1 MFSAETLAVIFVGLM
16 GLSILLYAI
25 LDGYDLGVGIL
36 LPLGNQ
42 KDSDD
47 MIASI
52 GPFWD
57 ANETWLVMAVG
68 VLLIAFPSA
77 HSFILKELYLPVA
90 VLLIA
95 LILRGVAFDF
105 RVKAAF
111 SHRPTWDK
119 AFKAGSVLAALSQGY
134 MLGMYIMGFEH
145 SWQSFVFSGLSALGV
160 VAAYSYIGAC
170 WLVMKSEGSLQ
181 KRAAKWARKAG
192 RFSFIGVLAVSIVNP
207 IINPDVFERWFSL
220 PNMILLL
227 PMPAFC
233 FVLFLIVD
241 RLLKRMP
248 FKDDASCWIPFVGA
262 IMIFFLC
269 FNGLAFSFFP
279 DIVPGK
285 INIWQAAAAPE
296 SLSFIL
302 WGAMI
307 VIPCILAY
315 TVYSYRVF
323 WGKTKELRYY

>member
-1 MFSAETLAVIFVGLM
+1 MFSADTLAIIFVGLM
-16 GLSILLYAI
+16 GLSVLLYAI

-36 LPLGNQ
+36 LPLDNEE
-42 KDSDD
+42 DSDD

-77 HSFILKELYLPVA
+77 HSFILKELYIPVA
-90 VLLIA
+90 ILLIA

-105 RVKAAF
+105 RVKAHF
-111 SHRPTWDK
+111 SHRALWNK
-119 AFKAGSVLAALSQGY
+119 AFKVGSVLAALSQGY

-145 SWQSFVFSGLSALGV
+145 SWQSFAFSALSGLGV

-170 WLVMKSEGSLQ
+170 WLVMKSEGKLQ
-181 KRAAKWARKAG
+181 KQATLWARKAG

-207 IINPDVFERWFSL
+207 LINPSVFERWFSL
-220 PNMILLL
+220 PNIILLL
-227 PMPAFC
+227 PLPAFC
-233 FVLFLIVD
+233 FVLFLIID

-248 FKDDASCWIPFVGA
+248 FKEDASCWIPFVGA

-285 INIWQAAAAPE
+285 ITIWQAAAAPE

-302 WGAMI
+302 WGAML

-315 TVYSYRVF
+315 TVYSYQVF
-323 WGKTKELRYY
+323 WGKTKALRYY

>member
-1 MFSAETLAVIFVGLM
+1 MFSPETLAVIFVGLM

-36 LPLGNQ
+36 LPLENQ
-42 KDSDD
+42 QQSDD

-57 ANETWLVMAVG
+57 ANETWLVLAVG

-77 HSFILKELYLPVA
+77 HSFILKELYIPVA

-105 RVKAAF
+105 RIKAAF

-119 AFKAGSVLAALSQGY
+119 AFKIGSLLAALSQGY

-145 SWQSFVFSGLSALGV
+145 SWQSTAFSLLSAVGV
-160 VAAYSYIGAC
+160 AAAYSYIGAC
-170 WLVMKSEGSLQ
+170 WLVMKSEGELQ
-181 KRAAKWARKAG
+181 KKATVWARKAG
-192 RFSFIGVLAVSIVNP
+192 RFSLLGVVAVSAVNP
-207 IINPDVFERWFSL
+207 FINPSVFERWFSL

-248 FKDDASCWIPFVGA
+248 FKDDVSCWIPFVGA

-285 INIWQAAAAPE
+285 ITIWEAAAAPE

-302 WGAMI
+302 WGAMV

-315 TVYSYRVF
+315 TCYSYRVF
-323 WGKTKELRYY
+323 WGKTKELKYY